1 MSDRYEQ
8 LKKKV
13 LAFRDA
19 RDWAPY
25 HSPKNLAEGLCV
37 EAAELLEHFLWI
49 DAESSRRLTDEQK
62 QAAGTELADV
72 FVFLIYL
79 SEELG
84 IDLFDATLRKLED
97 NARKYPVDKAR
108 GSHKKYTDL

>member
-1 MSDRYEQ
+1 
-8 LKKKV
+8 
-13 LAFRDA
+13 
-19 RDWAPY
+19 
-25 HSPKNLAEGLCV
+25 
-37 EAAELLEHFLWI
+37 
-49 DAESSRRLTDEQK
+49 
-62 QAAGTELADV
+62 V